1 MSSELA
7 KKIAKVAATMGNVP
21 KTGNNTFQKY
31 RYRTEDDVFNMLR
44 PKLAE
49 LGIAVYY
56 DCLEVYDLDNG
67 RTRVKCQ
74 FTLVDGD
81 SGEERVSI
89 NFGEARDVD
98 SQGRTQD
105 KGLYKAITGACK
117 YWAFKT
123 FLVSDGEDPEST
135 PNTYGSDSKGKTT
148 FTKPGATPAGFN
160 HKALYAAGMKAFNSD
175 SSALSAYL
183 KSNGVPTG
191 NTNNVK
197 DKALF
202 DKLMGDFKAME
213 AKQEVDF

>member
-148 FTKPGATPAGFN
+148 FTKAATNGSFN
-160 HKALYAAGMKAFNSD
+160 PKALYAAGMKAFSSD
-175 SSALSAYL
+175 GAALSAYL
-183 KSNGVPTG
+183 KSNGVPSG
-191 NTNNVK
+191 NTNSVK
-197 DKALF
+197 DKPTF
-202 DKLMGDFKAME
+202 DKLMASFKNME
-213 AKQEVDF
+213 KQEVDF